1 VAAHSASGAHGP
13 APDRLRRRIAERQR
27 QLGVSDEVLAK
38 RARMSPHYLHQL
50 AAVGLDFDPDGLRR
64 VAAALGMTF
73 QDLID
78 DRTDVPPRQ
87 PRPGE
92 RPMLVRLTGTE
103 CWDRVGPHGV
113 GRVVLPADPAPVAYP
128 VGYAVDAETV
138 VYRTAREGA
147 AAPEDGTV
155 VSFEVDRIDDE
166 TRQGWSVLL
175 TGRAERVGTAESRHL
190 AEEELIRP
198 WTGGDRPQWVRIHP
212 DRVTGRRIGAL

>member
-1 VAAHSASGAHGP
+1 MAAHSASGAHGP

-27 QLGVSDEVLAK
+27 QLGVSDAVLAK
-38 RARMSPHYLHQL
+38 RARMSPHYLRQL

-78 DRTDVPPRQ
+78 DRTDIPPGQ
-87 PRPGE
+87 PGPGE
-92 RPMLVRLTGTE
+92 RPVLIRLTGTE

-113 GRVVLPADPAPVAYP
+113 GRVVLPAEPAPVAYP
-128 VGYAVDAETV
+128 VNYAVDAETV
-138 VYRTAREGA
+138 VYRTAREGE
-147 AAPEDGTV
+147 AAPGEGTV
-155 VSFEVDRIDDE
+155 VSFEVDRIDEE
-166 TRQGWSVLL
+166 TSQGWSVLL
-175 TGRAERVGTAESRHL
+175 TGQAERVGAAESRHL

-198 WTGGDRPQWVRIHP
+198 WAGGDRPQWVRIHP